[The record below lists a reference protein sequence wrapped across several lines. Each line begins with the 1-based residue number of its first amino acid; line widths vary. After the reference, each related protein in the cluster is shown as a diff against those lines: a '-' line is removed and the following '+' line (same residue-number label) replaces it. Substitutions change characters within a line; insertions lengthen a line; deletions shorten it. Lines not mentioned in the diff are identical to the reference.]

1 MDEIKGTVIRQQFV
15 DDIRRIIDNGR
26 ATASE
31 AVANAAKYTCWE
43 IGKRIV
49 EEEQHGRARA
59 QYGKRIIQN
68 WRTV

>member
-1 MDEIKGTVIRQQFV
+1 MEDAKSNVLSTRFV

-31 AVANAAKYTCWE
+31 AVANAAIYTYWN

-49 EEEQHGRARA
+49 EEEQHGQACSS
-59 QYGKRIIQN
+59 
-68 WRTV
+68 